1 MSESCDVELLR
12 GVLVRL
18 ASCISCCDRTDLQH
32 SSALRGGRGKGDG
45 CTEFMCQ
52 NAREKD
58 EEEGME
64 KTSNM
69 GPIT

>member
-1 MSESCDVELLR
+1 MSESCDTELLR

-18 ASCISCCDRTDLQH
+18 AFCTSCCDPTDLQH
-32 SSALRGGRGKGDG
+32 SSALGGDRGKGDG
-45 CTEFMCQ
+45 CIEFMCQ

>member
-1 MSESCDVELLR
+1 MSESCHTELLR

-18 ASCISCCDRTDLQH
+18 ASCTSCCDPTDLQH
-32 SSALRGGRGKGDG
+32 SSALGGDRGKGDG
-45 CTEFMCQ
+45 CIEFMCQ